1 MMPKSHNAH
10 NVEIRAA
17 VECDAPGL
25 ERLAALD
32 SAARVP
38 DGPLL
43 VAVLGGRPIAAVGA
57 DGTAIADPFHHTADL
72 VEFLRT
78 SGARRLAPATGSERI
93 ARLRP
98 RRASRRLALAG

>member
-1 MMPKSHNAH
+1 MPKSHNAH
-10 NVEIRAA
+10 HVEIRSA
-17 VECDAPGL
+17 VACDSPGL

-32 SAARVP
+32 SAPRVP
-38 DGPLL
+38 GGPLL

-78 SGARRLAPATGSERI
+78 SGARRLAPATGPERVT
-93 ARLRP
+93 RLRAS
-98 RRASRRLALAG
+98 RRLRRLALAG